1 MIQSPIGINM
11 PIGLIINFFLII
23 YYNNETRIYLEERK
37 YYFMDINVNG
47 VTLTLTKEQE
57 AKVAGATAGMQPQQ
71 AQLVQQA
78 QTIAAQPQQ
87 ALALLNGIGAQNLQ
101 NLQAA
106 VDNTRKEEKDDR
118 FFLIRW
124 IEDYGPTIGMTLVF
138 LGLVY
143 FFYKKMFGSSG
154 DTELGMAQGALM
166 FING

>member
-1 MIQSPIGINM
+1 MDAMI
-11 PIGLIINFFLII
+11 
-23 YYNNETRIYLEERK
+23 
-37 YYFMDINVNG
+37 NG
-47 VTLTLTKEQE
+47 VTFTLTKEQE
-57 AKVAGATAGMQPQQ
+57 AKVAAGATTAGMQPQQ

-78 QTIAAQPQQ
+78 QAIAAQPQQ

-101 NLQAA
+101 NLQTA